1 MIRAGVT
8 HNGDLN
14 RRPFTEITSELKDCA
29 SRVPQT
35 IITIIGVNKMQLKL
49 TINKKQ
55 YTLLSFTTDN
65 SEDICSIIKALKN
78 KDDEITAYILDH
90 YDENG
95 DGKHSYQVYDSGSK

>member
-35 IITIIGVNKMQLKL
+35 IITIIGVN
-49 TINKKQ
+49 N
-55 YTLLSFTTDN
+55 
-65 SEDICSIIKALKN
+65 
-78 KDDEITAYILDH
+78 EIL
-90 YDENG
+90 
-95 DGKHSYQVYDSGSK
+95 

>member
-1 MIRAGVT
+1 
-8 HNGDLN
+8 
-14 RRPFTEITSELKDCA
+14 
-29 SRVPQT
+29 
-35 IITIIGVNKMQLKL
+35 MQLKL

-95 DGKHSYQVYDSGSK
+95 DGKHSYQVYHSEENNHANTK